1 MEVRRICVLLQ
12 QCLDRTDGGL
22 PLSFQLP
29 YKSLQSPQPPGP
41 SPCRLQLLGPVS
53 SVSSPLA
60 PYPKAAMTSQICQ
73 NYFTEVEAA
82 VSCLVSLHLR
92 ASYTYFSRG
101 FYFDRNDLTLQ
112 GVGHFFRNL
121 AEKHEGASTS
131 PQVAEQSR
139 AGACT
144 LPGCAEAIS
153 RWGTGGGEE
162 AGSATQ
168 C

>member
-1 MEVRRICVLLQ
+1 TKKRMKATLSELNKQQFLYSESLTKERICVLLQ

-112 GVGHFFRNL
+112 GLQNNRGRGRALFRDVQ
-121 AEKHEGASTS
+121 KPSQDGGREG
-131 PQVAEQSR
+131 ER
-139 AGACT
+139 RG
-144 LPGCAEAIS
+144 
-153 RWGTGGGEE
+153 
-162 AGSATQ
+162 
-168 C
+168 